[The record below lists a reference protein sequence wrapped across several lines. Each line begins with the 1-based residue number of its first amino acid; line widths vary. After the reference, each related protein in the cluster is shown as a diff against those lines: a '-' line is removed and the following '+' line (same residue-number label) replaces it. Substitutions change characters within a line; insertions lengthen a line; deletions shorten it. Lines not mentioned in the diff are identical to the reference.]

1 MSPVFSAEN
10 RGGGPVDA
18 PADTARRC
26 AYPGT
31 CCCRC
36 SETPSRPRNP
46 WPRGLPA
53 RRAQRAPPRTRTGA
67 GCPWAGW
74 PAPLCP
80 ALATPPTL
88 VLRTSFAP
96 RAPLLA
102 GRRVRR
108 PPRKKSRPDSLAL
121 AALHSAALPP
131 RQAPARGQR
140 RRRGRW
146 SEPIPRLPR
155 PCYLAPSL
163 RQAHTATTP
172 SKRSS
177 VQQACGRA
185 SSIGPRCVTL
195 SRAGR
200 ASTNSSPGE
209 PLGRRDGDLPI

>member
-1 MSPVFSAEN
+1 MSPVFSAEIA
-10 RGGGPVDA
+10 GGPVDA

-131 RQAPARGQR
+131 RQAPARGQPPLVR
-140 RRRGRW
+140 AD
-146 SEPIPRLPR
+146 PAAAAAVLPSAV
-155 PCYLAPSL
+155 PAPGPHGNDS
-163 RQAHTATTP
+163 
-172 SKRSS
+172 
-177 VQQACGRA
+177 QQAELCA
-185 SSIGPRCVTL
+185 
-195 SRAGR
+195 AGLR
-200 ASTNSSPGE
+200 PGE
-209 PLGRRDGDLPI
+209 LNRPALCHTVPRRPRVHEQLARGAPRRRDGDLPI